1 MARFQAQTNAVL
13 DQELESLRSRLGL
26 ASSQKADLLR
36 EVAELASWV
45 VRQAEEG
52 RVIEARRGKTAE
64 ILAHPAIERLR
75 SKSEGVAL
83 PRLALTGPEAKRL
96 RRVLDRPFVPK
107 PALRRALRNLASPK
121 RRAPTLRWRKTV

>member
-26 ASSQKADLLR
+26 ESSQKADLLR

-64 ILAHPAIERLR
+64 ILAHPALERLR
-75 SKSEGVAL
+75 TGGGRDPRPPPAL
-83 PRLALTGPEAKRL
+83 PQHQPQ
-96 RRVLDRPFVPK
+96 RRTPV
-107 PALRRALRNLASPK
+107 LASPPLPDP
-121 RRAPTLRWRKTV
+121 R

>member
-26 ASSQKADLLR
+26 ESSQKADLLR

-64 ILAHPAIERLR
+64 ILAHPALDRLR
-75 SKSEGVAL
+75 TMGERVAL
-83 PRLALTGPEAKRL
+83 PRLALTEAEAKSL
-96 RRVLDRPFVPK
+96 KRVLDRPLRPRQ
-107 PALRRALRNLASPK
+107 ALRRALRNLARPK
-121 RRAPTLRWRKTV
+121 RRPPTLHWKKTV